1 MAIRKIIKKAIIRI
15 TITFK
20 KPIMNFLNNSR
31 SDNTFFFGAVFL
43 LSTSISTPQY
53 GHKKSVFLIGA
64 PQLGHFIL
72 KMDLRLYKNLL
83 IHRKA

>member
-43 LSTSISTPQY
+43 LSTLISTPQ
-53 GHKKSVFLIGA
+53 
-64 PQLGHFIL
+64 
-72 KMDLRLYKNLL
+72 
-83 IHRKA
+83 